1 MPSTVNAS
9 IKNKNSLGL
18 RWREHVEKLSS
29 AIEAIPAKLPSSRA
43 KRLGLT
49 TLGAAVVTL
58 KVAVALVVVE
68 SSETDDGLIVQPILA
83 VDDERLQDR
92 WTVPVNPPVPLIVTV
107 AVPICPEDRI
117 VRDVGFADTE

>member
-1 MPSTVNAS
+1 
-9 IKNKNSLGL
+9 
-18 RWREHVEKLSS
+18 
-29 AIEAIPAKLPSSRA
+29 
-43 KRLGLT
+43 LGLT

-117 VRDVGFADTE
+117 VRDVGFAETE